1 VAPPRRKQDLT
12 PDELAPAPGE
22 RGESLTI
29 VGVLGESTEAD
40 QVRLFLDVQFGTYY
54 EIPREAVLRRT
65 RVPAERSPLG
75 VDCSAVVVR
84 RGTELAIHRTAT
96 RRVEEEFL
104 AGDVTAPSTFTPV
117 GVPGFLAMT
126 PLYVSAGGLCGSG
139 VVICPSIV
147 AACESWVCITRT
159 YAGPSAPCGATGGGL
174 ILG

>member
-1 VAPPRRKQDLT
+1 MAERRDKQDLT

-40 QVRLFLDVQFGTYY
+40 QVRLFLDVQFRTYY
-54 EIPREAVLRRT
+54 EIPRDAILRRT

-104 AGDVTAPSTFTPV
+104 AGDVTAPKTFTPV
-117 GVPGFLAMT
+117 VQPH
-126 PLYVSAGGLCGSG
+126 
-139 VVICPSIV
+139 CPSQP
-147 AACESWVCITRT
+147 AAQPSAQCVFTRFPICSPHSREPICISGPDGYFCPRSWVC
-159 YAGPSAPCGATGGGL
+159 PSSPHTCPPDR
-174 ILG
+174 